1 MIHGHSFLVG
11 FFRMSSSF
19 QFDVKDRIKQASDI
33 VEWIGR
39 DMELRRRGNKYF
51 GLCPWHD
58 DNRPSFEV
66 NPNKQSF
73 VCRVCDIRGD
83 VFDYVMRREGVEF
96 REALGML
103 AEKAGIAIN
112 RAQEKVVKGSANDKQ
127 ALYRAMAWAE
137 EVYHNFF
144 LESQQAAPVRDYI
157 QQRGIAGESVHR
169 FRIGFAPLGFSWLL
183 DRARGTEFSPEILE
197 ACGLVVRS
205 ERGSWYEPFRGRVIF
220 PIRDTQ
226 QRPIA
231 LGGRVVPGIYGD
243 QEEPRGKYVNSN
255 ETRLFSKS
263 QNLYGLNLYV
273 ADLAA
278 ARERKLV
285 IVEGYTDV
293 IAAWQIGLN
302 NVVAVL
308 GTAINENHIRLLKRF
323 ADQVT
328 LLLDGDEAG
337 RKRANQVLDLFVAND
352 LDLRIQT
359 LPSDIDPFDFC
370 LQQGPAAF
378 QELVSIAPDAIG
390 HKIRVETEGINLI
403 EDTHAANRAL
413 ENVLQTIAT
422 VPVQRLLSSPQLS
435 LRHDQVV
442 NRLARQFHIDAGRI
456 RQRLAEI
463 RSSQRGQNI
472 GQAADEVQVRFDPSA
487 WDRKEAE
494 LIQILIQV
502 PGLLDQAMEVV
513 PPGLFRNGML
523 KEIYQQ
529 MEEAYHQGESVSYE
543 ALMLR
548 LEEAHLRA
556 VLDHLYEESVDK
568 LDAIVRS
575 GGDRVTITNLF
586 EEVLFS
592 FRQLVRHSQH
602 QATILQLENKQ
613 MQDLDET
620 ELLLELLKQTQ
631 QQQGLP

>member
-1 MIHGHSFLVG
+1 
-11 FFRMSSSF
+11 MSSGF

-39 DMELRRRGNKYF
+39 DMELRRRANKYF

-66 NPNKQSF
+66 NPDKQSF

-96 REALGML
+96 REALGIL
-103 AEKAGIAIN
+103 AEKAGIPIN
-112 RAQEKVVKGSANDKQ
+112 RVQEKVVKGSPNDKQ
-127 ALYRAMAWAE
+127 ALYRAMQWAE
-137 EVYHNFF
+137 EVYHHFF
-144 LESQQAAPVRDYI
+144 IEAEMAAEVRDYI
-157 QQRGIAGESVHR
+157 YRRGITEESVQR
-169 FRIGFAPLGFSWLL
+169 FRVGFAPLSFSWLL
-183 DRARGTEFSPEILE
+183 DRARGTEFTPQVLE
-197 ACGLVVRS
+197 ACGLVTRMD
-205 ERGSWYEPFRGRVIF
+205 RGSWYEPFRGRVIF

-231 LGGRVVPGIYGD
+231 FGGRVVPGIYGN

-273 ADLAA
+273 SDLAA
-278 ARERKLV
+278 ARKRNLV

-359 LPSDIDPFDFC
+359 LPFETDPFDFC
-370 LQQGPAAF
+370 LQHGADAF
-378 QELVSIAPDAIG
+378 RQLVEAAPDAIG
-390 HKIRVETEGINLI
+390 HKIRVETEGINLL

-413 ENVLQTIAT
+413 ENVLQTIAG
-422 VPVQRLLSSPQLS
+422 VPVQRLVGSPQLS

-456 RQRLAEI
+456 RQRLNELRAGQ
-463 RSSQRGQNI
+463 RSQKF
-472 GQAADEVQVRFDPSA
+472 APHVDENPASFNSTS

-494 LIQILIQV
+494 LIQMLIQV
-502 PGLLDQAMEVV
+502 PALLDRAMENV
-513 PPGLFRNGML
+513 PPGMFRDGVL
-523 KEIYQQ
+523 KKIYQH
-529 MEEAYHQGESVSYE
+529 MEDAYHEGESVAYE
-543 ALMLR
+543 SLMLR
-548 LEEAHLRA
+548 LEESHLRA
-556 VLDHLYEESVDK
+556 IVDHLHEESLDK
-568 LDAIVRS
+568 LEMKSSATS
-575 GGDRVTITNLF
+575 GTIEFVSLF
-586 EEVLFS
+586 EEILLS
-592 FRQLVRHSQH
+592 FQQLVQKSQH
-602 QATILQLENKQ
+602 DATILRLESKQLRE
-613 MQDLDET
+613 LDET
-620 ELLLELLKQTQ
+620 EVLLELLKQTQ
-631 QQQGLP
+631 QQQGLPTPTDG